1 MNVFPAIVYADFDT
15 TIHSAVTTVWPGLEV
30 KACRFYLGQSWWR
43 KIQSSGLSKQY
54 GMIDSEVSQFL
65 KKIFRLSLLPPA
77 EFCDCF
83 TLEFFSTLPKDKRVE
98 QFCDYLLE
106 NYIDAD
112 YNFPPPVWSECTASS
127 FETINACELFQA
139 HFNALIRSTHQKM
152 FVLISAL
159 QKVQNETYIKTKS
172 VTTRRLKKSA
182 TFKKEDSLLKKIQ
195 YRFELISRIEF
206 VSSVS
211 YTFLP
216 NTHL

>member
-1 MNVFPAIVYADFDT
+1 VC
-15 TIHSAVTTVWPGLEV
+15 PGLEV
-30 KACRFYLGQSWWR
+30 KVCRFNLGQSWWR
-43 KIQSSGLSKQY
+43 KIRYFEISKQY
-54 GMIDSEVSQFL
+54 GKKDFEVRQFL
-65 KKIFRLSLLPPA
+65 KKIFELPLLPQA
-77 EFCDCF
+77 ELCDCF
-83 TLEFFSTLPKDKRVE
+83 ALGFLSNLPKDKRVE